1 MNKIVSIL
9 ILVIS
14 DIFTIFF
21 SIILAVTFRQILNIF
36 IETAPSIDYSYIG
49 FISIYVTLI
58 LVLAYFGLYSRRFD
72 FWHESRLIL
81 KSCFFSFILLLA
93 GLMLGQNIQYYSRS
107 TLILIFS
114 LSAICLPI
122 SKIFIKK
129 FLYNIG
135 IWKKSAKVISDNEL
149 FKSEL
154 FENYYLGYVKSSDT
168 HHRVLF
174 IDSTNLSRDT
184 LNRIIENNIK
194 HSREI
199 IFIPILRDYD
209 FSNSNIYNLFNSR
222 VNIFTLNNELL
233 SKINIFIKGSI
244 DYIIVLLSS
253 IFWIPI
259 FLVIALL
266 IKKEDPKGK
275 VLFTQKRLGKNGK
288 EFNCYKFRSMCSD
301 QSFMQKWLQDNP
313 EEKRYY
319 EKYHKYI
326 NDPRITKIGK
336 FLRRTSLDEI
346 PQLINVL
353 KGDMSLV
360 GPRPY
365 MINEKND
372 IGQKASLI
380 LEVKPGITGLWQVSG
395 RSDVCFEERVGIDI
409 WYIKNWS
416 LWNDLVILI
425 KTLEIVFQ
433 KKGAY

>member
-1 MNKIVSIL
+1 M
-9 ILVIS
+9 
-14 DIFTIFF
+14 
-21 SIILAVTFRQILNIF
+21 
-36 IETAPSIDYSYIG
+36 
-49 FISIYVTLI
+49 
-58 LVLAYFGLYSRRFD
+58 
-72 FWHESRLIL
+72 
-81 KSCFFSFILLLA
+81 
-93 GLMLGQNIQYYSRS
+93 
-107 TLILIFS
+107 
-114 LSAICLPI
+114 
-122 SKIFIKK
+122 
-129 FLYNIG
+129 
-135 IWKKSAKVISDNEL
+135 
-149 FKSEL
+149 
-154 FENYYLGYVKSSDT
+154 
-168 HHRVLF
+168 
-174 IDSTNLSRDT
+174 
-184 LNRIIENNIK
+184 
-194 HSREI
+194 
-199 IFIPILRDYD
+199 
-209 FSNSNIYNLFNSR
+209 
-222 VNIFTLNNELL
+222 
-233 SKINIFIKGSI
+233 
-244 DYIIVLLSS
+244 
-253 IFWIPI
+253 
-259 FLVIALL
+259 
-266 IKKEDPKGK
+266 
-275 VLFTQKRLGKNGK
+275 LFTQKRLGKNGK

-380 LEVKPGITGLWQVSG
+380 LEVKPGITGLWQASG
-395 RSDVCFEERVGIDI
+395 RSDVCFEERVGIEI